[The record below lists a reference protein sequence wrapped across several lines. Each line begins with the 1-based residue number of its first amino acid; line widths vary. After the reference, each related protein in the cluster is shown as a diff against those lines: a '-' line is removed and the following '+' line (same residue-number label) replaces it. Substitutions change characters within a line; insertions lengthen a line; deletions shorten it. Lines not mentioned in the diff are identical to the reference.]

1 MLRSKAIVEP
11 KSEPQK
17 INFWGRTTH
26 KRGILSRFPDKRPNR
41 SHLRGVP
48 ETKMA
53 WGPALPKSVPAPCCE
68 ILATGL
74 ILQLH

>member
-17 INFWGRTTH
+17 RDFWGHTTH

-41 SHLRGVP
+41 PHLRGAP
-48 ETKMA
+48 KTKTA
-53 WGPALPKSVPAPCCE
+53 
-68 ILATGL
+68 
-74 ILQLH
+74 